1 MAENKLSEEL
11 RHCLEDDTC
20 GYCQYH
26 KPETK
31 LICKGLLQKACEVV
45 KRYEEMED
53 RNRKLLDEIT
63 KDCCCELRQQTNYKE
78 GDRMNRLTHGTQFF
92 DDSNKQRYYNKLK
105 IYEDLEEQGWL
116 LRLPCKLGDAIY
128 WIDEEEGEVK
138 MSSVT
143 GIAIGMDGFYVTCEK
158 YHEDYCKVGSEFAL
172 LTRQEAED
180 KLAEMEGKK

>member
-1 MAENKLSEEL
+1 
-11 RHCLEDDTC
+11 
-20 GYCQYH
+20 
-26 KPETK
+26 
-31 LICKGLLQKACEVV
+31 
-45 KRYEEMED
+45 
-53 RNRKLLDEIT
+53 
-63 KDCCCELRQQTNYKE
+63 
-78 GDRMNRLTHGTQFF
+78 MNRLTHGTQFF